1 MEIKPP
7 ILYYMVMEVS
17 QLQNITKLLRY
28 LILDS
33 TTKAGSGH
41 PTSSMSA
48 VELMTALMWSDY
60 FKYDVSDPKNTNND
74 RLIFSKGHA
83 SPLFYSLWA
92 VAGGIPFEE
101 MDTLRKFESRL
112 EGHPTMKFPFTVAPT
127 GSLGQ
132 GLAIGAGMAYSYK
145 YLDKLNNNVY
155 VLLGDGE
162 SAEGSVWETAMFA
175 AHYKLNNLVAILDV
189 SRLEQTGET
198 MYGWSLENYVS
209 KFNAF
214 GWESVVCDDG
224 NSLGE
229 VITAYG
235 KLMSIESGKP
245 RVLIAKTVKGKGVSF
260 MENVEGMHGKALDS
274 DQFTKAIEE
283 VGSFEKKTFELKAPL
298 ARPSIGNIGSNGVRE
313 VNKLDLTGFK
323 EVATR
328 KAYGQVLKNIYEAG
342 YKIVVLDAGVGD
354 STHSKDFKSKYPGRF
369 IECYIQEQNMAGIA
383 LGLERAGNVPYIST
397 FSAFLTR
404 CFDQLRMAALAES
417 NIKIIGTHGGVSI
430 GADGS
435 SQMGLEDISLARSL
449 WNSTVYYPSDAY
461 EAEKALILAVKNK
474 GITYIRLNR
483 GESSVL
489 HNRNDVY
496 GDVNSFTLRSNVKI
510 LSAGITLDES
520 IEAAKQL
527 ESESI
532 NVQVMGI
539 FKVKPLK
546 LDPLDFIDG
555 DTVLVVE
562 DHYQAGGLGEAVRSA
577 LEGRSIKVYSMFVGK
592 MPQSGT
598 PEELYE
604 YEGLNSKSIAVKVKE
619 MLSL

>member
-1 MEIKPP
+1 
-7 ILYYMVMEVS
+7 MEVS
-17 QLQNITKLLRY
+17 QLENITKLLRY
-28 LILDS
+28 LIVDS

-48 VELMTALMWSDY
+48 VELMAALMWSEN
-60 FKYDVSDPKNTNND
+60 FKYDVSNPKNTNND

-101 MDTLRKFESRL
+101 MDTLRKFGSRL

-145 YLDKLNNNVY
+145 YLDGLKNNVY
-155 VLLGDGE
+155 VLIGDGE
-162 SAEGSVWETAMFA
+162 SAEGSIWETAMFA

-189 SRLEQTGET
+189 SRLEQIGET
-198 MYGWSLENYVS
+198 IYGWSLDSYES
-209 KFNAF
+209 RFNAF
-214 GWESVVCDDG
+214 GWEVVTCEDG
-224 NSLGE
+224 NSLAE

-235 KLMSIESGKP
+235 KLLSKESDKP
-245 RVLIAKTVKGKGVSF
+245 KILIAKTIKGKGVSF
-260 MENVEGMHGKALDS
+260 LENVEGMHGKALEQDKYE
-274 DQFTKAIEE
+274 KAVEE
-283 VGSFEKKTFELKAPL
+283 IGEFEKKTYSLKTPL
-298 ARPSIGNIGSNGVRE
+298 ARPFSISTNGIRE

-342 YKIVVLDAGVGD
+342 YRIVVLDAGVSD
-354 STHSKDFKSKYPGRF
+354 STYAKDFKLKYPGRY

-383 LGLERAGNVPYIST
+383 IGLERAGNVPYIST

-404 CFDQLRMAALAES
+404 CFDQLRMAALGES

-435 SQMGLEDISLARSL
+435 SQMGLEDIAQARSL

-483 GESSVL
+483 GDSAVL
-489 HNRNDVY
+489 HNRNDNY
-496 GDVNSFTLRSNVKI
+496 GDVNSFTQRSNVKI
-510 LSAGITLDES
+510 LSAGITLDEAL
-520 IEAAKQL
+520 EAHKQL
-527 ESESI
+527 EVESI
-532 NVQVMGI
+532 NVQVLGI
-539 FKVKPLK
+539 FKLKPLV
-546 LDPLDFIDG
+546 LDPREFVDG

-562 DHYQAGGLGEAVRSA
+562 DHYQAGGMGEAVRSA
-577 LEGRSIKVYSMFVGK
+577 LEDKDIKVYSMYVNK
-592 MPQSGT
+592 LPESGT

-604 YEGLNSKSIAVKVKE
+604 YEGLNAKAIVAKIKE
-619 MLSL
+619 IVSL

>member
-1 MEIKPP
+1 MR
-7 ILYYMVMEVS
+7 YYMIMDVS
-17 QLQNITKLLRY
+17 QLQNISKLLRY

-33 TTKAGSGH
+33 TTRAGSGH

-60 FKYDVSDPKNTNND
+60 FKYDVSNPRNTNND

-101 MDTLRKFESRL
+101 MNTLRKFGSRL

-145 YLDKLNNNVY
+145 HLDKLSNNVY

-198 MYGWSLENYVS
+198 MYGWSLGNYVS

-214 GWESVVCDDG
+214 GWETVVCEDG
-224 NSLGE
+224 NSIGE

-235 KLMSIESGKP
+235 KLMSIESDKP

-260 MENVEGMHGKALDS
+260 LENVEGMHGKALELG
-274 DQFTKAIEE
+274 QFEKAIAEL
-283 VGSFEKKTFELKAPL
+283 GGFEKRSYELKTPL
-298 ARPSIGNIGSNGVRE
+298 ARPFSTNLNTNGIRE
-313 VNKLDLTGFK
+313 VNKLDLTGFD
-323 EVATR
+323 EVSTR

-342 YKIVVLDAGVGD
+342 YKIVVLDAGVSD
-354 STHSKDFKSKYPGRF
+354 STYAKDFKAKYPGRY

-430 GADGS
+430 GADGA
-435 SQMGLEDISLARSL
+435 SQMGLEDIAQARSL

-461 EAEKALILAVKNK
+461 EAERALILAAKSK

-483 GESSVL
+483 GGSSIL

-496 GDVNSFTLRSNVKI
+496 GDVNSFTARSNVKI
-510 LSAGITLDES
+510 VTAGITLDES
-520 IEAAKQL
+520 LEAAKQL
-527 ESESI
+527 EADNI

-539 FKVKPLK
+539 FKLKPLK
-546 LDPLDFIDG
+546 LDSQDFADG

-562 DHYQAGGLGEAVRSA
+562 DHYQAGGMGETVRSA
-577 LEGRSIKVYSMFVGK
+577 LEGRNIKVYSLFVNK
-592 MPQSGT
+592 MPESGT
-598 PEELYE
+598 KEELYE
-604 YEGLNSKSIAVKVKE
+604 YEGLDSKSIAEKVKE
-619 MLSL
+619 MLST